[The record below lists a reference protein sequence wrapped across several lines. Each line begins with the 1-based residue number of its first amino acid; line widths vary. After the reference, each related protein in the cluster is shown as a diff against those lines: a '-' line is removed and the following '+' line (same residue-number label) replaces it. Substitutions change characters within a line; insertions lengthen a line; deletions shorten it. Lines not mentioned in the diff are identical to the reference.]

1 MDRVITVQSFDPQ
14 QGVIFE
20 VLVDDNRDV
29 SVAKQLR
36 RAFHFLTGR
45 AACLWQQSHDIECGS
60 ILDLHWSP
68 SYWETVIG
76 ILRPASRAAAQ
87 PAAGF
92 FLGYSARRSAATSD
106 GCAPA
111 AATCLTPDI
120 DSAHLASTG
129 RAGSRSAGKDSKVVH
144 TLWTRS
150 LWSGTLPMWDGRGT
164 QGHHTSLQRW
174 RRTPEIAPPWWSHWV
189 QDFAHAM
196 TGIFIFPGCARAAV
210 TRSNGI
216 RLLSGCSVRPRS
228 LAQLGPVCQIVS

>member
-20 VLVDDNRDV
+20 VLVDDNGDV

-76 ILRPASRAAAQ
+76 ILRPASRATAQ

-129 RAGSRSAGKDSKVVH
+129 APVLGLQGKTRKLSTPCGQGAYGLALCPCGMAGERKVITLPYNDGGELRKLRHLGGAIGSRTSH
-144 TLWTRS
+144 TR
-150 LWSGTLPMWDGRGT
+150 
-164 QGHHTSLQRW
+164 
-174 RRTPEIAPPWWSHWV
+174 
-189 QDFAHAM
+189 
-196 TGIFIFPGCARAAV
+196 
-210 TRSNGI
+210 
-216 RLLSGCSVRPRS
+216 
-228 LAQLGPVCQIVS
+228 